1 MTYEIIFKPSAEK
14 ALSKL
19 PKNIQARVLEKIAIL
34 EENPRP
40 NGVVKL
46 EDSDNLY
53 RIRMGDFRIIYSIQ
67 DKELLVLVV
76 GIKNR
81 REAYR

>member
-19 PKNIQARVLEKIAIL
+19 PKNIQARILEKIAIL